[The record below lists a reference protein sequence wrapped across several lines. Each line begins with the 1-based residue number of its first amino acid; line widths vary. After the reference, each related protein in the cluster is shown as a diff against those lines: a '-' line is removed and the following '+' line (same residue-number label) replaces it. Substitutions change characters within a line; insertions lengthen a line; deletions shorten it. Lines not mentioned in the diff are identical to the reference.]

1 MTRFSP
7 RTARMVEPPTKLA
20 PGHATLLVEH
30 DMDAVFAVGDAITE
44 RKAKG

>member
-1 MTRFSP
+1 MSDEILSTRC
-7 RTARMVEPPTKLA
+7 AEPPTKLV